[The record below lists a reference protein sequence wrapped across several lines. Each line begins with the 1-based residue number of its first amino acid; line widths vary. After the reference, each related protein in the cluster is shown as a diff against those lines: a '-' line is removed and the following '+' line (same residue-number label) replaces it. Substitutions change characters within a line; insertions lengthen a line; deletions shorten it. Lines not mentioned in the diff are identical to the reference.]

1 MWGLEVKTFGFWVSV
16 SAIGTLRWEWFFSF
30 LAKAPSSHNTQ
41 HHGCEHHELLFAFR
55 DERIPINRANA
66 TTRWIDPPR
75 PPRPREHRRRFV
87 YVDVGT

>member
-1 MWGLEVKTFGFWVSV
+1 LRFLFFGEAWPVV
-16 SAIGTLRWEWFFSF
+16 
-30 LAKAPSSHNTQ
+30 PQHQ

-87 YVDVGT
+87 DVDVGT